1 MPSLPRCGGR
11 KTGDSARAPAL
22 DGLRG
27 AGRGRGPAVPRRRS
41 TGLGGGFLGV
51 SIFFTLSGFLITSL
65 LLVEHES
72 TGRIG
77 LGHFWARRARRI
89 LPAALLA
96 LAGVA
101 LYGLTV
107 ADAQQASRL
116 PGDGLSALAEVANWR
131 FVFGDQSYA
140 ALFSAPSPVQHF
152 WSLAI
157 EEQFYLVFPL
167 VVVGDARR
175 SRRPAPSAD
184 AIVVVALA
192 VGVRRAGR
200 AAVLARP

>member
-1 MPSLPRCGGR
+1 MWGEEDRG
-11 KTGDSARAPAL
+11 SARAPAV

-27 AGRGRGPAVPRRRS
+27 VAVAGVLLFHAGA
-41 TGLGGGFLGV
+41 TGFDGGFLGV

-72 TGRIG
+72 TGRIA
-77 LGHFWARRARRI
+77 LGHFWSRRARRI

-107 ADAQQASRL
+107 ADARSGVPAPRRRAQRAS
-116 PGDGLSALAEVANWR
+116 AEVANWR

-157 EEQFYLVFPL
+157 EEQFYMVFPL
-167 VVVGDARR
+167 VVFATLVVGRGQ
-175 SRRPAPSAD
+175 RRPLTY
-184 AIVVVALA
+184 VVVTLAVASAALA
-192 VGVRRAGR
+192 A
-200 AAVLARP
+200 LMFSTRP